1 MKKLLIASL
10 LFGSTTV
17 VAAPF
22 VVKDIRVDGV
32 QAGSESTVLSGL
44 PIRVGQRATDNDI
57 ANIVRTLFL
66 RGQYDDVK
74 ASREGDTL
82 VVSVVPKPI
91 IVEVTLDGNSSI
103 PNEALKE
110 NLNSNGFAVGD
121 VLNREKLEAF
131 RQSLVEYYASV
142 GRYNATVDTVINT
155 LPNNQA
161 EVKLKIKEND
171 VAKFKSID
179 FIGNET
185 VSSSKL
191 QEQME
196 LQPDAWWKLF
206 GNKFSPIEF
215 NNDLDAIRAYYLD
228 NGYAKFQII
237 DTNIRLNEDKTE
249 ANVIIKVNEGEQYTV
264 KNARIVGD
272 VGGMSEALTPL
283 LKQIYID
290 DTFRRS
296 DVVSVEESIKSTL
309 GEQGYANAQVNV
321 NSEFDDEN
329 KTIALT
335 FVVDAGRRYSVRQIR
350 FEGNT
355 VSADSTLRQEMR
367 QQEGAWLSSQLVE
380 LGKVR
385 LDRTGFF
392 DSVET
397 RTENVPG

>member
-1 MKKLLIASL
+1 MHG
-10 LFGSTTV
+10 GS
-17 VAAPF
+17 
-22 VVKDIRVDGV
+22 
-32 QAGSESTVLSGL
+32 
-44 PIRVGQRATDNDI
+44 
-57 ANIVRTLFL
+57 
-66 RGQYDDVK
+66 
-74 ASREGDTL
+74 
-82 VVSVVPKPI
+82 
-91 IVEVTLDGNSSI
+91 
-103 PNEALKE
+103 
-110 NLNSNGFAVGD
+110 
-121 VLNREKLEAF
+121 
-131 RQSLVEYYASV
+131 
-142 GRYNATVDTVINT
+142 
-155 LPNNQA
+155 
-161 EVKLKIKEND
+161 
-171 VAKFKSID
+171 
-179 FIGNET
+179 
-185 VSSSKL
+185 
-191 QEQME
+191 
-196 LQPDAWWKLF
+196 F

-367 QQEGAWLSSQLVE
+367 QQEARLVIFSIS
-380 LGKVR
+380 GIR
-385 LDRTGFF
+385 
-392 DSVET
+392 
-397 RTENVPG
+397 